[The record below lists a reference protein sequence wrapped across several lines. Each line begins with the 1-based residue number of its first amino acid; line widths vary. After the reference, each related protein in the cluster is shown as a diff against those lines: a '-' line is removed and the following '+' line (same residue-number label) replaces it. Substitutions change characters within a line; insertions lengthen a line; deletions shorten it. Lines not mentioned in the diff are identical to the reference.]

1 MDINRKTAYMTLLQI
16 EKEGA
21 YSNLALNENID
32 RSKADSPAF
41 IRELTY
47 GVLKNKYYLDF
58 CLKAFVKKGFNKL
71 KPEVITLLRM
81 GAYQLMFMD
90 SVPSYAAVSETVNLA
105 RKYARGREGFI
116 NGVLRAFDR
125 AKNELPDI
133 PRDDYSEYLGIKY
146 SCEKWIVDLLIEAF
160 GEEGAEK
167 YLNASN
173 ETPELYIRVN
183 VLKNSPEEL
192 TKELKALGFKVDKSE
207 LSERSLKVAGS
218 GILEIE
224 AFKAGRF
231 SVQDEASTLAADILG
246 AKKGMKVVDMC
257 AAPGGKTMAIAELM
271 ETQGEVLACDVY
283 EHKLKLIEEQAKR
296 AGLTIV
302 RTALKD
308 GRENVKELEGTMDRV
323 LSDVPCSGLGVIRR
337 KPEIKYKEAFDMEAL
352 VETQKE
358 IILNA
363 ASYLK
368 PGGYLVYS
376 TCTVNPAE
384 NQGVTDWFLEGRPN
398 YTKVDERHL
407 DPGVGTDGFYICKI
421 SREA

>member
-1 MDINRKTAYMTLLQI
+1 MSFKHQVLRAISPLHYLGEVLHKLGTHGHRSLVVGLDSEFAAELLEFVVTLL
-16 EKEGA
+16 
-21 YSNLALNENID
+21 LH
-32 RSKADSPAF
+32 P
-41 IRELTY
+41 
-47 GVLKNKYYLDF
+47 
-58 CLKAFVKKGFNKL
+58 CLKAFVKKGFGKL

-257 AAPGGKTMAIAELM
+257 AAPGGKTMAIAEMM
-271 ETQGEVLACDVY
+271 ENQGEVLACDVY

-308 GRENVKELEGTMDRV
+308 GREHVKELEGTMDRV